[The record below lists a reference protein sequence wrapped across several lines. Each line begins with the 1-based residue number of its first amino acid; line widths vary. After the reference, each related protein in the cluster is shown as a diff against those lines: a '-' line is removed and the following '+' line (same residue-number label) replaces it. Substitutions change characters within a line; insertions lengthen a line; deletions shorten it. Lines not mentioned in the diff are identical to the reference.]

1 MGELE
6 LMIAVSSA
14 RRKGHGRATI
24 LTFLL
29 YISRHI
35 DSILTEYSASES
47 NMEPESGGDATRKKR
62 WKGMQLRVKIGGENE
77 KSLKLFEG
85 LGWIGR
91 GVNHTCLFIDQH
103 SVESV
108 GILFSMYGSILFRDL
123 EGVIP
128 KLRPEPVTTA
138 YPAKEC
144 Y

>member
-1 MGELE
+1 
-6 LMIAVSSA
+6 
-14 RRKGHGRATI
+14 
-24 LTFLL
+24 
-29 YISRHI
+29 
-35 DSILTEYSASES
+35 
-47 NMEPESGGDATRKKR
+47 
-62 WKGMQLRVKIGGENE
+62 
-77 KSLKLFEG
+77 
-85 LGWIGR
+85 
-91 GVNHTCLFIDQH
+91 VNHTCLFIDQH